1 MATTIKAEMWDR
13 MQFLFRNYYDRMV
26 HAKLTYEG
34 SFDMAVLKNAVVY
47 MVEKAPVL
55 HSSFNTTVIEPYWK
69 EEQYTADDI
78 VSYQKVADADE
89 AADEWLLGVIPY
101 DNNVQIKIAVFEDDK
116 HSVLAWRNNHMCM
129 DGGDLKYFLAT
140 LCENYSCLKKGDYSA
155 LHMKSGSRS
164 YDQVYSKLEGED
176 LKHAKGLYK
185 NISKTE
191 DKVAFPWS
199 ESVLEDTNRIVRR
212 VINEDDFSKL
222 HALSKKMGITVN
234 DALMAAVFRS
244 LYEMCGL
251 KDTDSLTVSCAI
263 DLRKHIVEGG
273 LQGGLTNHT
282 AWMAVRTMNKGESIQ
297 DTIVNVIRST
307 KEFKRDKFMGLY
319 SLPLLKLAYT
329 IFPQDIAEF
338 AIKAGY
344 TNPLIAVSN
353 MGLLNEQQLTF
364 DGMKL
369 VDGFISGAVKY
380 KPFFL
385 MSVTTLMK
393 KVTLSTAIRGNQKD
407 VDIANRYF
415 DLVMKNIKEFN
426 AIEL

>member
-1 MATTIKAEMWDR
+1 
-13 MQFLFRNYYDRMV
+13 
-26 HAKLTYEG
+26 
-34 SFDMAVLKNAVVY
+34 
-47 MVEKAPVL
+47 
-55 HSSFNTTVIEPYWK
+55 
-69 EEQYTADDI
+69 
-78 VSYQKVADADE
+78 
-89 AADEWLLGVIPY
+89 
-101 DNNVQIKIAVFEDDK
+101 
-116 HSVLAWRNNHMCM
+116 
-129 DGGDLKYFLAT
+129 
-140 LCENYSCLKKGDYSA
+140 
-155 LHMKSGSRS
+155 
-164 YDQVYSKLEGED
+164 
-176 LKHAKGLYK
+176 
-185 NISKTE
+185 
-191 DKVAFPWS
+191 
-199 ESVLEDTNRIVRR
+199 
-212 VINEDDFSKL
+212 
-222 HALSKKMGITVN
+222 
-234 DALMAAVFRS
+234 
-244 LYEMCGL
+244 
-251 KDTDSLTVSCAI
+251 
-263 DLRKHIVEGG
+263 
-273 LQGGLTNHT
+273 
-282 AWMAVRTMNKGESIQ
+282 
-297 DTIVNVIRST
+297 
-307 KEFKRDKFMGLY
+307 MGLY